1 MAVERRAIRRE
12 GPGPERTCP
21 HPDAMVELLIRES
34 GDETMSSEGMQGV
47 EAVSRLVRYED
58 LIPCREAFVDCK
70 LPGSETKVNYSIIG
84 IGVAESGEQM
94 VNIPEPHGF
103 ALGVAAMP
111 HGVTNNLH
119 IHFTAEVFM
128 IYRGEWLFR
137 WGPDGRDGEIIG
149 RAGDVLSIPT
159 WVFRGFTN
167 IGPDDSWIFTLLGRD
182 TSGGLI
188 WHPDILA
195 SAAEHGLYLKRDHI
209 LVDTTTGAP
218 KPSDAELVAPLPRH
232 EIEALRRYSEVEM
245 RARMVTENELT
256 WSHAAFLDHQLPGHR
271 SELAPVI
278 GYGLS
283 EDSNSNAKI
292 MNAHGF
298 SVDWLKVDPGQQL
311 GPFRIDAK
319 QVLIV
324 RQGALEVEL
333 GLGAD
338 SSRAVAE
345 PWATFSAPGG
355 CWRTF
360 RSTGDEPL
368 IVSLTTSGDA
378 RPVIEWSAEIIAAAR
393 AAGIARDANGYLAP
407 LALLPQTGE

>member
-1 MAVERRAIRRE
+1 MSIE
-12 GPGPERTCP
+12 GN
-21 HPDAMVELLIRES
+21 
-34 GDETMSSEGMQGV
+34 QGV
-47 EAVSRLVRYED
+47 QATSRLVRYED

-84 IGVAESGEQM
+84 TGVAESGEQM
-94 VNIPEPHGF
+94 VNITEPHGF

-137 WGPDGRDGEIIG
+137 WGPEGRDGEIIG
-149 RAGDVLSIPT
+149 RAGDILSIPT

-195 SAAEHGLYLKRDHI
+195 SAAEHGLYLRRDHI
-209 LVDTTTGAP
+209 LVDTTTGAQ
-218 KPSDAELVAPLPRH
+218 KPSDDELVAPLTRDA
-232 EIEALRRYSEVEM
+232 IEALRRYSEEEM
-245 RARMVTENELT
+245 RARMVTEGELK
-256 WSHAAFLDHQLPGHR
+256 WSHASFLDHQLPGHR

-283 EDSNSNAKI
+283 EDRNANAKI

-298 SVDWLKVDPGQQL
+298 SVDWLRIDPGQQV

-355 CWRTF
+355 CWRTL
-360 RSTGDEPL
+360 RSTGDVPL
-368 IVSLTTSGDA
+368 IVSLTTSGDS
-378 RPVIEWSAEIIAAAR
+378 RPVIEWPAEIIAAAR
-393 AAGIARDANGYLAP
+393 DAGTARDANGYLAP